1 MCDGCVAVLDG
12 GKITVTIDTDRHAI
26 KFLQGAGG
34 FFQKASPSRL
44 PARSVLLPPT
54 VGRGRH
60 RRPAPSR
67 RAQNLLAGCIF
78 DSSAVKSAFA
88 LLLTRVTEPRTSK
101 FIRLEVF
108 IMQRTISAMVG
119 RGSVNHNSR
128 KFKAENVDGE
138 RSHLNIDYCN
148 EPIKKIYHELFDEAL
163 KRYNEKQTRADRRI
177 ENYYEKIRNSKQEK
191 PFHELILQIGDKE
204 NMSAESEN
212 GQLARQILDEYYRGF
227 QERNPNLKVFSAHLH
242 MDEATP
248 HLHIDF
254 VPFTTGSKRGLDTRV
269 SLKQALA
276 AQGFKGGTR
285 GDTEWNQW
293 VSAEKSA
300 LAFVMERYGL
310 EWKHKGTHEKHL
322 SVLDYKKQERATELE
337 QLGAEIEE
345 KQTEFNVL
353 SERVLNYDDGL
364 ENLKNVEEM
373 LDTAPEYQLSEPQGF
388 MTAKAYKT
396 KIAEPLIQKLKALV
410 KTALARCFEGW
421 DNYHRLNITNGNLYR
436 DNEMLSKINSKL
448 KSENENLRSEVKDYK
463 LLRKVFG
470 HKQIDELLEQARNI
484 KGRKRENPRSR

>member
-1 MCDGCVAVLDG
+1 
-12 GKITVTIDTDRHAI
+12 
-26 KFLQGAGG
+26 
-34 FFQKASPSRL
+34 
-44 PARSVLLPPT
+44 
-54 VGRGRH
+54 
-60 RRPAPSR
+60 
-67 RAQNLLAGCIF
+67 
-78 DSSAVKSAFA
+78 
-88 LLLTRVTEPRTSK
+88 
-101 FIRLEVF
+101 
-108 IMQRTISAMVG
+108 MQRTISAMVG
-119 RGSVNHNSR
+119 KGSVNHNSR
-128 KFKAENVDGE
+128 KFKAENVNGE
-138 RSHLNIDYCN
+138 RNHLNIDYCN
-148 EPIKKIYHELFDEAL
+148 EPTKKIYHELFDEAL
-163 KRYNEKQTRADRRI
+163 KRYNEKQKRADRRI

-212 GQLARQILDEYYRGF
+212 GQLARQILDEYYREF

-269 SLKQALA
+269 SLKQVLA
-276 AQGFKGGTR
+276 AQGFNGGTR

-300 LAFVMERYGL
+300 LAFVMERHRVKW
-310 EWKHKGTHEKHL
+310 EHKGMHEKHL
-322 SVLDYKKQERATELE
+322 SVLDYKKQERAAELE
-337 QLGAEIEE
+337 QLGAKIEE

-353 SERVLNYDDGL
+353 SERVLNYDNGL
-364 ENLKNVEEM
+364 ENLRNVDEM
-373 LDTAPEYQLSEPQGF
+373 LDNAPEYQLSEPQSF
-388 MTAKAYKT
+388 MSAKAYKT

-421 DNYHRLNITNGNLYR
+421 DSYHRLNITNGNLYR
-436 DNEMLSKINSKL
+436 ENEMLSKINSKL

-484 KGRKRENPRSR
+484 KACKRENPRSR

>member
-1 MCDGCVAVLDG
+1 MP
-12 GKITVTIDTDRHAI
+12 
-26 KFLQGAGG
+26 
-34 FFQKASPSRL
+34 FQKASPSRL
-44 PARSVLLPPT
+44 PARSVLLAAHSRQRSPPAT
-54 VGRGRH
+54 RTP
-60 RRPAPSR
+60 RRT
-67 RAQNLLAGCIF
+67 QNLLAGCIF

-88 LLLTRVTEPRTSK
+88 LLLTRVTEPRTGK
-101 FIRLEVF
+101 FMRLEVY

-119 RGSVNHNSR
+119 KGSVNHNSR

-148 EPIKKIYHELFDEAL
+148 EPIKKIYHELFDDAL

-177 ENYYEKIRNSKQEK
+177 ENYYEKIRNPKQEK

-212 GQLARQILDEYYRGF
+212 GQLSRQILDEYYRGF

-300 LAFVMERYGL
+300 LAFVMERHGI
-310 EWKHKGTHEKHL
+310 EWEHKRTHEKHL
-322 SVLDYKKQERATELE
+322 SVLDYKKQERAAELE
-337 QLGAEIEE
+337 QLGAKIEE
-345 KQTEFNVL
+345 KQIEFNVL
-353 SERVLNYDDGL
+353 SERVLHYDDGL

-373 LDTAPEYQLSEPQGF
+373 LDSAPEYQLSEPQGF
-388 MTAKAYKT
+388 MSAKAYKT
-396 KIAEPLIQKLKALV
+396 KIVEQLIQKLK
-410 KTALARCFEGW
+410 
-421 DNYHRLNITNGNLYR
+421 
-436 DNEMLSKINSKL
+436 
-448 KSENENLRSEVKDYK
+448 
-463 LLRKVFG
+463 
-470 HKQIDELLEQARNI
+470 
-484 KGRKRENPRSR
+484 

>member
-300 LAFVMERYGL
+300 LAFVMERYGI

-373 LDTAPEYQLSEPQGF
+373 LDTAPEYQLSEP
-388 MTAKAYKT
+388 
-396 KIAEPLIQKLKALV
+396 
-410 KTALARCFEGW
+410 
-421 DNYHRLNITNGNLYR
+421 
-436 DNEMLSKINSKL
+436 
-448 KSENENLRSEVKDYK
+448 
-463 LLRKVFG
+463 
-470 HKQIDELLEQARNI
+470 
-484 KGRKRENPRSR
+484 